1 MTPETIR
8 QMIEAGLPDS
18 SVVVESE
25 DNTHFTALIIS
36 KLFSGKNMLQQHKM
50 VHKVLGDKL
59 GKDIHALSFKTFTPE
74 EYESI
79 SNIESS

>member
-1 MTPETIR
+1 MTPQTIK

-79 SNIESS
+79 SDIESS

>member
-1 MTPETIR
+1 MTPQTIR

-79 SNIESS
+79 SSIESS

>member
-18 SVVVESE
+18 SEIVESE
-25 DNTHFTALIIS
+25 DNTHFKALIIS
-36 KLFSGKNMLQQHKM
+36 KLFSGKNMLPLHKM

-79 SNIESS
+79 SDIESS

>member
-1 MTPETIR
+1 MTPQTIK

-79 SNIESS
+79 SSIESS

>member
-1 MTPETIR
+1 MTPQTIR

-50 VHKVLGDKL
+50 VHKVL
-59 GKDIHALSFKTFTPE
+59 DIVGSVRCV
-74 EYESI
+74 
-79 SNIESS
+79 

>member
-1 MTPETIR
+1 MTPEIIKKL
-8 QMIEAGLPDS
+8 IELGLPGAD
-18 SVVVESE
+18 VEVEGE
-25 DNTHFTALIIS
+25 DGTHFSAIIVC
-36 KLFSGKNMLQQHKM
+36 KLFSGKNMLQQHRM

-79 SNIESS
+79 SDFESS

>member
-1 MTPETIR
+1 MTPQTIR

-18 SVVVESE
+18 SVVVDSE

-74 EYESI
+74 EYDSI
-79 SNIESS
+79 SSIESS

>member
-1 MTPETIR
+1 MTPQTIR

>member
-1 MTPETIR
+1 
-8 QMIEAGLPDS
+8 
-18 SVVVESE
+18 
-25 DNTHFTALIIS
+25 
-36 KLFSGKNMLQQHKM
+36 MLQQHRM

-79 SNIESS
+79 SDFESS

>member
-1 MTPETIR
+1 MTPQTIR

-18 SVVVESE
+18 SVVVDSE

-36 KLFSGKNMLQQHKM
+36 KLFSGKNMLQQHRM
-50 VHKVLGDKL
+50 VHKVLGDTL

-79 SNIESS
+79 SSIESS

>member
-1 MTPETIR
+1 MTPQTIK

>member
-1 MTPETIR
+1 MTPQTIR

-18 SVVVESE
+18 SVIVESE
-25 DNTHFTALIIS
+25 DNTHFKALIIS
-36 KLFSGKNMLQQHKM
+36 KLFSGKKMLQQHKM
-50 VHKVLGDKL
+50 VQKVLGDKL

-79 SNIESS
+79 SDIESS

>member
-1 MTPETIR
+1 MTPQTIR

-36 KLFSGKNMLQQHKM
+36 KLFSGKNMLQLHKM

-79 SNIESS
+79 SSIESS